1 MGKEEEP
8 EVVALAIDSLT
19 QTKATQLKVT
29 FNKELEAAKAS
40 EFSVIRVDNQA
51 VKTVKAAAFA
61 SADDKKTVTVD
72 VYESLTDGKEYK
84 VTYTPATGDKLDKT
98 ITVTD
103 GKVAKITMTPEVV
116 TVKIP
121 TELKYQ
127 LYDANGVEIAD
138 VKFADKAN
146 NIEYSVVYST
156 SATSYIDLGKLKLE
170 NKDDTAT
177 FTIKYHT
184 YDWKDGVEVGAV
196 EATHKVTA
204 VENTITVDGFQMGIA
219 KATEK
224 PNFDRDTLR
233 DWLALGD
240 NRTAFFRIKDSN
252 KVDVT
257 ATCGYTVESSD
268 PSVLLAAGDVK
279 DGAVL
284 KTVKEG
290 TAQLII
296 KNKTEVV
303 KTMTV
308 TVKPERKLSQ
318 ANLSQS
324 SLSIVRGANANSV
337 AADMIEVS
345 VFDQYGDW
353 YDQDLIVSAAS
364 TQQHSIDSSRT
375 NYNKVQFFDGGSNL
389 GNYTFTITAQ
399 CSNGNDDTKFTKIEK
414 TATVTVKAATG
425 TPSNDLVAVVNN
437 YGDAS
442 DAATRYDAT
451 GFNKTNKVDT
461 TVNKNNRAGKT
472 ISINLVQKQ
481 NGVITNGVPDVET
494 TSLTAIVVEKV
505 GGSVIAQTGTAI
517 RAAGK
522 EVKTGAAIAD
532 NALNTVYNAISGGGI
547 DTLDI
552 DVAKLAEDENGT
564 ARSAADKPR
573 FIKKL
578 LGAGTYR
585 VTYTFDPT
593 PSNHKNGDAKTIS
606 MTFEVADSQAA
617 VTANV
622 KNTTYPGS
630 NIGAMFNDNDYVTFS
645 YGGAELVRDDVNYY
659 MASIDGSSSKRQ
671 NGLFVVGKANVWVNL
686 ENFGDT
692 TVTEDTWVLAEG
704 VAVNKTFKTSTG
716 GDWQ

>member
-1 MGKEEEP
+1 M
-8 EVVALAIDSLT
+8 
-19 QTKATQLKVT
+19 
-29 FNKELEAAKAS
+29 
-40 EFSVIRVDNQA
+40 DNEA
-51 VKTVKAAAFA
+51 VKTVKAVAFA

-84 VTYTPATGDKLDKT
+84 VTYTPSTGDKLDKT

-146 NIEYSVVYST
+146 NVEYSVEYST
-156 SATSYIDLGKLKLE
+156 SATSYIDGGKLKME

-177 FTIKYHT
+177 FTIKYRT

-219 KATEK
+219 KASEK

-233 DWLALGD
+233 NWLALGD

-268 PSVLLAAGDVK
+268 PSVLLVAGDVK
-279 DGAVL
+279 DGVAL
-284 KTVKEG
+284 TTVKEG

-303 KTMTV
+303 KTMPV

-324 SLSIVRGANANSV
+324 GVTIVQGATTNTV
-337 AADMIEVS
+337 AADMVEVA

-353 YDQDLIVSAAS
+353 YDQGLTVSATSKVTNTVATS
-364 TQQHSIDSSRT
+364 TS
-375 NYNKVQFFDGGSNL
+375 YNKVQFYDSASTNV
-389 GNYTFTITAQ
+389 GNYTFTVTAQ
-399 CSNGNDDTKFTKIEK
+399 CTNGNDSTKTTKIEK
-414 TATVTVKAATG
+414 NVAVTVKAATG
-425 TPSNDLVAVVNN
+425 TASKELVSVVND
-437 YGDAS
+437 YG
-442 DAATRYDAT
+442 TYT
-451 GFNKTNKVDT
+451 ENGFNKTNKVNS
-461 TVNKNNRAGKT
+461 TVDKNNKAGK
-472 ISINLVQKQ
+472 SIAIKLVEKK
-481 NGVITNGVPDVET
+481 NGVITNGTADVET
-494 TSLTAIVVEKV
+494 TSITAIVIEKV
-505 GGSVIAQTGTAI
+505 GGSVVAQTGTAI

-522 EVKTGAAIAD
+522 TVTTHAAIAD
-532 NALNTVYNAISGGGI
+532 TKLNAVYNAISGGSVAT
-547 DTLDI
+547 TLDI
-552 DVAKLAEDENGT
+552 DIAKLSGDTAGT
-564 ARSAADKPR
+564 AYSSGTRYV
-573 FIKKL
+573 KKL

-593 PSNHKNGDAKTIS
+593 PNNHNNGDAKSVS
-606 MTFEVADSQAA
+606 MTFDVTDSQAA

-630 NIGAMFNDNDYVTFS
+630 NITTMFNDNDYVTFS
-645 YGGAELVRDDVNYY
+645 YGGSELVRDDVNYFT
-659 MASIDGSSSKRQ
+659 ASIDSASSKRV
-671 NGLFVVGKANVWVNL
+671 GGTFVVGKANVWVNL
-686 ENFGDT
+686 EKFGDDSL
-692 TVTEDTWVLAEG
+692 TEDTWVLSEG

-716 GDWQ
+716 GDWI